1 MKWKTVL
8 LDLLFPPKCV
18 FCRVLLNSSEELIC
32 PDCQQRLPWLV
43 GNEAHRKLP
52 MISDCV
58 SPLSFQGN
66 VRESIH
72 RYKFNGKSWYAQ
84 NYGILMAQCVQDHLE
99 GSYDL
104 ISWVP
109 VSRQRKRERGYDQ
122 SFLLAYEMGKVFG
135 QRPAAL
141 LKKIKNTQPQ
151 SGRKSESARR
161 SNVKGAYIA
170 IRKEML
176 AGKRILLV
184 DDIVTTGETLL
195 ECTRTLKAAGAGDI
209 VCVTLASTSGEP
221 L

>member
-18 FCRVLLNSSEELIC
+18 FCRVLLDSSEELIC
-32 PDCQQRLPWLV
+32 PSCQQKLPWLL
-43 GNEAHRKLP
+43 GNEAHRKLSL
-52 MISDCV
+52 ISDCV
-58 SPLSFQGN
+58 SPMSFREN

-84 NYGILMAQCVQDHLE
+84 TYGILMAQCVQDHLE
-99 GSYDL
+99 GRYDL

-122 SFLLAYEMGKVFG
+122 SFLLAYEMGKVLG

-141 LKKIKNTQPQ
+141 LKKIKHNQPQ
-151 SGRKSESARR
+151 SGQKSESKRR

-170 IRKEML
+170 IKKETL
-176 AGKRILLV
+176 TGKRILLV

-195 ECTRTLKAAGAGDI
+195 ECARTLKSAGAGDI